1 MIDHRGTLFA
11 KLAAV
16 LGEAHRIPKN
26 GWNDFNKYHYATE
39 GDALDVIRPLL
50 AKHGIG
56 IMYGVEE
63 VQQLE
68 NARTLVKVR
77 ITLGDDTGA
86 MLTTTAYGEARDAD
100 RNGNPQD
107 KGLYKAITGAMKY
120 WVLKTFLLSTGDDP
134 EGDSGN
140 DQAPPKKPP
149 RSNKPSKRDRDT
161 DPDDEPLK
169 PGPPPPPHAY
179 NRSKSAQRP
188 QRGKPIGMQR
198 AQRLHEAIQSFGVE
212 PPAVHELAALTDA
225 GAKDVYDKAKA
236 QGKGQ

>member
-120 WVLKTFLLSTGDDP
+120 WILKTFLLSTGDDP

-149 RSNKPSKRDRDT
+149 
-161 DPDDEPLK
+161 
-169 PGPPPPPHAY
+169 
-179 NRSKSAQRP
+179 

-198 AQRLHEAIQSFGVE
+198 AQRMHEAIQSFGVE